1 MQEDHFHIPQRA
13 IEFGILVAT
22 VLLVLISRRAILH
35 LYYRRKGNKNRDNF
49 VVTINQLSLI
59 IGGLLLFFG
68 VLKLMHISIREF
80 FTSLTIFA
88 AALALIFKDYVSNAL
103 NGMILM
109 FSDTYSIG
117 DRVRIGQHK
126 GKIQNINLLNLQLLD
141 DDDDLVIIP
150 NNIVLQMTTVNY
162 SKNPGRFVSLE
173 FELHHTQM
181 IPLDQLERQLTAVIS
196 HENAI
201 IKGGSAQLR
210 AEEFTQGNMLLRFR
224 FEMLRYDKAAE
235 RRIKQQLWLKI
246 SECTAQIISEKNT

>member
-1 MQEDHFHIPQRA
+1 VRSELFHIPQRA
-13 IEFGILVAT
+13 IEFGILLAT

-35 LYYRRKGNKNRDNF
+35 LYYRRKGNRNRDNF

-173 FELHHTQM
+173 FELHNTQM
-181 IPLDQLERQLTAVIS
+181 MPLDYLEQQLAAAIS
-196 HENAI
+196 HESEL
-201 IKGGSAQLR
+201 IKEGTAHLR
-210 AEEFTQGNMLLRFR
+210 AEEFTKGNLLLRFR

-235 RRIKQQLWLKI
+235 RRIKQKLWLKI
-246 SECTAQIISEKNT
+246 SQCTSSGFSEKNT

>member
-1 MQEDHFHIPQRA
+1 VGLELFQIPQRA
-13 IEFGILVAT
+13 IEFGFLMSS
-22 VLLVLISRRAILH
+22 VLLVLIARRGILH
-35 LYYRRKGNKNRDNF
+35 LYYRRKGNKKRDNF

-59 IGGLLLFFG
+59 VGGLLLFFG

-126 GKIQNINLLNLQLLD
+126 GKIENINLLNLQLLD
-141 DDDDLVIIP
+141 DDDDLVLIP

-173 FELHHTQM
+173 FELHNTQI
-181 IPLDQLERQLTAVIS
+181 IPLDDLEKSLIAAIS
-196 HENAI
+196 YENEL
-201 IKGGSAQLR
+201 IKDGSAQLR
-210 AEEFTQGNMLLRFR
+210 AEELIKGNLLMRFR
-224 FEMLRYDKAAE
+224 FEMLRYDKTAE
-235 RRIKQQLWLKI
+235 RRIKQRLWLQI
-246 SECTAQIISEKNT
+246 SECTSQRFSKKNT

>member
-1 MQEDHFHIPQRA
+1 MGAAQFHIPQRA
-13 IEFGILVAT
+13 IEIG
-22 VLLVLISRRAILH
+22 VLLATLLLILLARRAVLH

-68 VLKLMHISIREF
+68 ILKLMHISIREF

-109 FSDTYSIG
+109 FSDVYSIG
-117 DRVRIGQHK
+117 DWVRIGQHK
-126 GKIQNINLLNLQLLD
+126 GKIQNINLLNVQLLD

-150 NNIVLQMTTVNY
+150 NNLVLQVSTVNY

-173 FELHHTQM
+173 FELDSGQIM
-181 IPLDQLERQLTAVIS
+181 PLDQLEARLQ
-196 HENAI
+196 HAI
-201 IKGGSAQLR
+201 GGEPLIKEGTAQLR
-210 AEEFTQGNMLLRFR
+210 AEEFAKGHMLLRFR
-224 FEMLRYDKAAE
+224 FEMLRYDKVAE
-235 RRIKQQLWLKI
+235 RRIKQLLWLRI
-246 SECTAQIISEKNT
+246 SECTARNEI

>member
-1 MQEDHFHIPQRA
+1 MSS
-13 IEFGILVAT
+13 
-22 VLLVLISRRAILH
+22 VLLVLIARRGILH
-35 LYYRRKGNKNRDNF
+35 LYYRRKGNKKRDNF

-59 IGGLLLFFG
+59 VGGLLLFFG

-126 GKIQNINLLNLQLLD
+126 GKIENINLLNLQLLD

-173 FELHHTQM
+173 FELHNTQI
-181 IPLDQLERQLTAVIS
+181 IPLDDLEKRLIDAIS
-196 HENAI
+196 HENDL
-201 IKGGSAQLR
+201 IKDGSAQLR
-210 AEEFTQGNMLLRFR
+210 AEEFIKGNMLLRFR
-224 FEMLRYDKAAE
+224 FEMLRYDKTAE
-235 RRIKQQLWLKI
+235 RRIKQRIWLQI
-246 SECTAQIISEKNT
+246 SECTSQRFSKKNT